1 MLRLSIVR
9 DIGALG
15 AIESAWADLLARSS
29 SRSFALSPRWLL
41 PWWGIFGGDANRSLC
56 VGLFYRGDRLVG
68 LAPFLAR
75 PHRYHVALPFRR
87 LELLGSGEDERD
99 EICSDYLG
107 VVAEAGA
114 EAEVAAA
121 LAKALLNDDFG
132 RWDELV
138 MPAMNGFDPLPRM
151 LESELTSAGLLVRCE
166 HVNGCPYIPLPKS
179 WDDYLSALP
188 SSARYLVRSSL
199 SDFSKW
205 ANGSDRIQSAEQPDD
220 VERGAAILRALH
232 AERWTKAG
240 GSGAFAST
248 RFARFHADVMPEL
261 WKRGELELLW
271 LSVRG
276 EPVAALYNIVKDGV
290 VYFYQS
296 GRSLDLPKSIRPGI
310 VLHAHSIRSA
320 IELGRREY
328 DFLAGASRYKL
339 DLALATRPLV
349 VMRAT
354 RPSLVESLRK
364 LGSSGLEAARVL
376 RSTLRDRLAAPAV
389 RLLASHRLAGTRASD
404 TESYAR

>member
-1 MLRLSIVR
+1 
-9 DIGALG
+9 
-15 AIESAWADLLARSS
+15 
-29 SRSFALSPRWLL
+29 L
-41 PWWGIFGGDANRSLC
+41 PWWRIFGGDANRSLC
-56 VGLFYRGDRLVG
+56 VGLFYRGERLVG

-121 LAKALLNDDFG
+121 LAKALLKDDFG

-138 MPAMNGFDPLPRM
+138 MPAMNGFDPLPRL
-151 LESELTSAGLLVRCE
+151 LESELASAGLLVSCD
-166 HVNGCPYIPLPKS
+166 HVNGCLYIPLPKT
-179 WDDYLSALP
+179 WDEYLAALP
-188 SSARYLVRSSL
+188 SSARYLVRRSMR
-199 SDFSKW
+199 DFSKW
-205 ANGSDRIQSAEQPDD
+205 ADGSERIEWAEEPDD

-240 GSGAFAST
+240 SGGAFAST
-248 RFARFHADVMPEL
+248 RFTRFHAEVMPEL
-261 WKRGELELLW
+261 WKRRELELLW

-276 EPVAALYNIVKDGV
+276 EPVAALYNVVKDGV

-296 GRSLDLPKSIRPGI
+296 GRSLDLPKGIRPGI
-310 VLHAHSIRSA
+310 VLHAHAIRSA
-320 IELGRREY
+320 IEQGRREY

-339 DLALATRPLV
+339 DLALATRPLI

-364 LGSSGLEAARVL
+364 LGTSGLEAARVL
-376 RSTLRDRLAAPAV
+376 RSTLRDRLAAPAA
-389 RLLASHRLAGTRASD
+389 RLLASHRQAGTRASD